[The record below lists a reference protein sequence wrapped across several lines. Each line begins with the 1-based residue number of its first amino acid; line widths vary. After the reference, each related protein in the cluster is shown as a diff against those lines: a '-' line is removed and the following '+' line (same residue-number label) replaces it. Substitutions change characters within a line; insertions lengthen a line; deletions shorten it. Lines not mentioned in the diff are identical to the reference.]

1 MGVLKERHRAIG
13 LMEGVN
19 RLNSK
24 LRIPLAARHEAL
36 KRKLSSLNTQFRE
49 EMKRPL
55 PEWLKLRALK
65 ANWLTA
71 KDRIIFL
78 LSGNRPRQGEGQ
90 GQGGESQMFNG
101 LGISI
106 AIILLGMFGLPII
119 LLPFW

>member
-36 KRKLSSLNTQFRE
+36 KHKLSSLNTQVRE

-55 PEWLKLRALK
+55 PEWLKLHALK

-71 KDRIIFL
+71 RDRIITL
-78 LSGNRPRQGEGQ
+78 LSGHRPRQGEGR
-90 GQGGESQMFNG
+90 GVDRKMFNG
-101 LGISI
+101 LGVSI
-106 AIILLGMFGLPII
+106 AIILLGMFGLPIM